1 MNNGVDII
9 KYLYSGNNGLNITT
23 YYRIINNRLNTVVYF
38 PESNYDELL
47 KYLSKNKYTI
57 DEFIDDTMIR

>member
-9 KYLYSGNNGLNITT
+9 KYLYSENGGLNITT

-57 DEFIDDTMIR
+57 DEFIDNTMI

>member
-9 KYLYSGNNGLNITT
+9 KYLYSENGELNITI

-57 DEFIDDTMIR
+57 DKFIDNTII

>member
-9 KYLYSGNNGLNITT
+9 KYLYSEYGGLNITT

-57 DEFIDDTMIR
+57 DEFIDDTMI